1 MGGKTDNRGV
11 TEIPS
16 SDQFPGKLP
25 PAEARGTS
33 TGDSSLQKTAAPA
46 SPLLTRDEAA
56 GYCRVGLRTF
66 DRRVAPQVRGLCIG
80 GRCLFDRRDID
91 RWLETQKDGH
101 FIEIRERGS
110 SRSGSGLQGGVT
122 IDPLARRIA
131 QRLKKKLLD
140 SSER

>member
-1 MGGKTDNRGV
+1 V
-11 TEIPS
+11 TESPY
-16 SDQFPGKLP
+16 SDQFSGEP
-25 PAEARGTS
+25 PLGEARGTL
-33 TGDSSLQKTAAPA
+33 TGDSSLQKTAAPE

-80 GRCLFDRRDID
+80 ARRFFDRRDID

-101 FIEIRERGS
+101 FTGIRERRP
-110 SRSGSGLQGGVT
+110 SRSGSGLPGSVV
-122 IDPLARRIA
+122 IDPLAKQIA
-131 QRLKKKLLD
+131 RRLKKKLLE